1 MSRNLLKVNEVAERL
16 SISRALAYKL
26 IKKGVIPR
34 VDIPGCT
41 RVKDEDLEWFIEEN
55 RTGLDLPPINYQ
67 ARRANGEFG
76 DQSSQPHL
84 SQGVS
89 S

>member
-1 MSRNLLKVNEVAERL
+1 MKLQKILKVLVILRRLRTISIASERL
-16 SISRALAYKL
+16 LHNMKFKKL
-26 IKKGVIPR
+26 DTPIK
-34 VDIPGCT
+34 
-41 RVKDEDLEWFIEEN
+41 
-55 RTGLDLPPINYQ
+55 YQ

>member
-1 MSRNLLKVNEVAERL
+1 MNRNLLTANEVAERL
-16 SISRALAYKL
+16 SISRAQAYKL
-26 IKKGVIPR
+26 IKHG
-34 VDIPGCT
+34 DISKVNVRGSV
-41 RVKDEDLEWFIEEN
+41 RVKEEDLEQFIEEN
-55 RTGLDLPPINYQ
+55 RTCSNNTPIKYQ

-76 DQSSQPHL
+76 DQSSQLHL

>member
-1 MSRNLLKVNEVAERL
+1 MSRNLLTANEVAERL
-16 SISRALAYKL
+16 SISKSQAYNL
-26 IKKGVIPR
+26 IDQG
-34 VDIPGCT
+34 DIRKVQIRGSV
-41 RVKDEDLEWFIEEN
+41 RVKEEDLEQFIEEN
-55 RTGLDLPPINYQ
+55 LTCTNNTSIKYQ

>member
-1 MSRNLLKVNEVAERL
+1 MKLQKILKVLVILRRLRTISIASERFL
-16 SISRALAYKL
+16 HNMKFKKL
-26 IKKGVIPR
+26 
-34 VDIPGCT
+34 D
-41 RVKDEDLEWFIEEN
+41 
-55 RTGLDLPPINYQ
+55 PPIKYQ

>member
-1 MSRNLLKVNEVAERL
+1 VIHRRL
-16 SISRALAYKL
+16 RTISTQ
-26 IKKGVIPR
+26 KKRFLHNMKFKKSETPH
-34 VDIPGCT
+34 
-41 RVKDEDLEWFIEEN
+41 K
-55 RTGLDLPPINYQ
+55 YQ

>member
-1 MSRNLLKVNEVAERL
+1 MTANEVAERL
-16 SISRALAYKL
+16 SISKSQAYNL
-26 IKKGVIPR
+26 IEQG
-34 VDIPGCT
+34 DIPKVQIRSSV
-41 RVKDEDLEWFIEEN
+41 RVKEEDLEQYIKEN
-55 RTGLDLPPINYQ
+55 LTCTYDTPIKYQ